1 MLDSFRIF
9 INDIKVKTITKL
21 VDKLEESN
29 TVLYMDYSTQLGIMN
44 LVQVYIGP
52 SLFCL
57 DWIGFWCP
65 AYKHAGPSAVLMVVW
80 RTLEDDSLTH
90 INLQNCLKIVCVQ
103 AYVVATVYIY
113 CVSKKPVCYG

>member
-57 DWIGFWCP
+57 DWIGF
-65 AYKHAGPSAVLMVVW
+65 
-80 RTLEDDSLTH
+80 
-90 INLQNCLKIVCVQ
+90 
-103 AYVVATVYIY
+103 
-113 CVSKKPVCYG
+113 